1 LKVSDLAVDERE
13 RIVAMSRSWS
23 GPRTRRVAMDEAP
36 WPEMARV
43 KAGLAWTPPRTFRAA
58 RIARKTP
65 WYTVGMTMNMLTT
78 AAALSDNALLARLQ
92 LLARHGRAITVE
104 LVAHL
109 AELDT
114 RKVLTAEAHTLFS
127 FCRDV
132 LLLSE
137 HASYN
142 RIEAARAVRKF
153 PVILERMADGSL
165 NLSTVR
171 ILAPH
176 LTPDNHLAVLA
187 EAAGKSKREVEILVA
202 RLAPR
207 SDVPSTIRKLPT
219 PAAPTEE
226 AATPPPAN
234 SPRGE
239 FPVDSPAPPPAPPA
253 TPPAHRPAVV
263 PLAPARFA
271 FHVTLGQEAHDDLR
285 RLQELLCLEI
295 PDADPARI
303 VERALA
309 LLRRD
314 VEKKKCAATD
324 RPRKGAGTAPGSR
337 DIDAAVE
344 RAVRARDENRCAFI
358 GRSGRRCAEKRFIQL
373 HHVDSWALGGGKSVD
388 ELSLRCARHNR
399 YESERIFGPRDSPSP
414 AP

>member
-1 LKVSDLAVDERE
+1 
-13 RIVAMSRSWS
+13 
-23 GPRTRRVAMDEAP
+23 
-36 WPEMARV
+36 
-43 KAGLAWTPPRTFRAA
+43 
-58 RIARKTP
+58 
-65 WYTVGMTMNMLTT
+65 MTMNMLTT
-78 AAALSDNALLARLQ
+78 AASLTDHALLARLQ

-109 AELDT
+109 AELET
-114 RKVLTAEAHTLFS
+114 RKVLEAEAHSLFS

-153 PVILERMADGSL
+153 PVILDRMADGSL

-171 ILAPH
+171 VLAPH
-176 LTPDNHLAVLA
+176 LTAENHLAVLA
-187 EAAGKSKREVEILVA
+187 EAAGKSKRDVEVLVA

-207 SDVPSTIRKLPT
+207 ADVPSAIRKLPT
-219 PAAPTEE
+219 PAAKTEE
-226 AATPPPAN
+226 AATLPLTN

-239 FPVDSPAPPPAPPA
+239 LPVDSPAPSSAPVA
-253 TPPAHRPAVV
+253 IPPAHRPAVV
-263 PLAPARFA
+263 PLAPSRFA
-271 FHVTLGQEAHDDLR
+271 LHVTLGQEAHDDLR
-285 RLQELLCLEI
+285 RLQDLLCLEI

-324 RPRKGAGTAPGSR
+324 RPRASAGTKPGSR

-344 RAVRARDENRCAFI
+344 RAVRQRDENRCAFI
-358 GRSGRRCAEKRFIQL
+358 GKSGRRCGAKRFVEL
-373 HHVDSWALGGGKSVD
+373 HHVDPWALGGGKSAD
-388 ELSLRCARHNR
+388 ELSLRCRRHNQ
-399 YESERIFGPRDSPSP
+399 YESELIFGPRKAAGPTGRPDSPSA

>member
-1 LKVSDLAVDERE
+1 
-13 RIVAMSRSWS
+13 
-23 GPRTRRVAMDEAP
+23 
-36 WPEMARV
+36 
-43 KAGLAWTPPRTFRAA
+43 
-58 RIARKTP
+58 
-65 WYTVGMTMNMLTT
+65 MTMNMLTT
-78 AAALSDNALLARLQ
+78 AAALTDNALLARLH

-109 AELDT
+109 AELET
-114 RKVLTAEAHTLFS
+114 RKVLAAEAHSLFS

-153 PVILERMADGSL
+153 PAILDRLADGSL
-165 NLSTVR
+165 NLSIVR
-171 ILAPH
+171 VLAPH
-176 LTPDNHLAVLA
+176 LTPQNHLAVLA
-187 EAAGKSKREVEILVA
+187 EAAGKSKRDAEVLAA

-207 SDVPSTIRKLPT
+207 PDVPSTIRKLPA

-226 AATPPPAN
+226 TATLPLNN

-239 FPVDSPAPPPAPPA
+239 LPVDSPAPAPPPEPTA
-253 TPPAHRPAVV
+253 APRAHRPAVV

-271 FHVTLGQEAHDDLR
+271 LHVTLGQEAHDDLR
-285 RLQELLCLEI
+285 RLQDLLCLEI
-295 PDADPARI
+295 PNADPARI

-324 RPRKGAGTAPGSR
+324 RPRASRGTAPGSR

-344 RAVRARDENRCAFI
+344 RAVRRRDENRCAFI
-358 GRSGRRCAEKRFIQL
+358 GKSGRRCAAKRFLQM
-373 HHVDSWALGGGKSVD
+373 HHVDAWALGGGKSMD
-388 ELSLRCARHNR
+388 ELSLRCRRHNR
-399 YESERIFGPRDSPSP
+399 YESELIFGSRKAPGPTDRPDSPSASP
-414 AP
+414 